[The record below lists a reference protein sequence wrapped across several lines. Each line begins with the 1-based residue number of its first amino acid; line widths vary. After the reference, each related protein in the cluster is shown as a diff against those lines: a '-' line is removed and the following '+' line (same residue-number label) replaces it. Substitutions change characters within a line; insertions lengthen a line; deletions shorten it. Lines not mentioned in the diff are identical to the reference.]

1 MAMVSAEEL
10 SGIAAQV
17 AARLRKLGIHST
29 EDLLRANRRRLAD
42 ELPGVTVVEVQA
54 WQQVAELLEV
64 RGMTLAQAE
73 GLHANGVE
81 TLDELANVSLSA
93 FQALVARMR
102 ADGVA
107 VGSPTDDQ
115 LVEWAKDAVLLRCTG
130 TLNGSVV
137 GLGGG
142 PIRGVSVSCLGIDGR
157 TDARG
162 RFRLRRL
169 PLGRAARVALS
180 HASYVSRTFEARNV
194 VPSGVLAGET
204 FQLTRKKKA
213 AVTVAPM
220 VLSELAGD
228 VVPPVEGASFTE
240 RVQTTAPSRAD
251 LLVVNQLLEGGSVR
265 AVSRLF
271 DFDGTLHIVRAYRL
285 PATQV
290 RGSVAVG
297 DHLRFIDGKWKAVDL
312 GPKDVARYRRK
323 LQEQRSW
330 RHLPKNPSAADVD
343 RGLRD
348 WFIARTSQRQG
359 GS

>member
-1 MAMVSAEEL
+1 MAVVSAVAL
-10 SGIAAQV
+10 SGIAAQA
-17 AARLRKLGIHST
+17 AARLRRLGIHT
-29 EDLLRANRRRLAD
+29 TDDLLRADRRRLAG
-42 ELPGVTVVEVQA
+42 ELAGVTVADVLA

-64 RGMTLAQAE
+64 RGVTLAQAE

-81 TLDELANVSLSA
+81 TLDELANMSLSA
-93 FQALVARMR
+93 LQALVARMR

-115 LVEWAKDAVLLRCTG
+115 LAEWAKDAVLLRYTG
-130 TLNGSVV
+130 TLNGTVV
-137 GLGGG
+137 GPRGG
-142 PIRGVSVSCLGIDGR
+142 PIRGVSVSCLGIDSR

-169 PLGRAARVALS
+169 PLGRAAQVALS
-180 HASYVSRTFEARNV
+180 HASYVSRTFETSNV
-194 VPSGVLAGET
+194 VPSGVLAGES

-213 AVTVAPM
+213 TGAVAPV

-228 VVPPVEGASFTE
+228 VLPPLEGASFTE

-251 LLVVNQLLEGGSVR
+251 LLVVNELLQGGVVR

-285 PATQV
+285 PATKV

-297 DHLRFIDGKWKAVDL
+297 DHLRFIDGKWKPVAL
-312 GPKDVARYRRK
+312 GAKDVARYRRK
-323 LQEQRSW
+323 LEERRSW
-330 RHLPKNPSAADVD
+330 RQLPKNPSAAEVD

-348 WFIARTSQRQG
+348 WLTARTTQRQG